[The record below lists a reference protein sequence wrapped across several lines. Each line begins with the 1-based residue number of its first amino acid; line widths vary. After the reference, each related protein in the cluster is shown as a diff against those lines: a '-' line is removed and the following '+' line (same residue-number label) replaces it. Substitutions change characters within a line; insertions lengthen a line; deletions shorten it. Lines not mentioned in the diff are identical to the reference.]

1 MEQEMTI
8 EDKYTLYD
16 SVITTVMTNVLVER
30 ERCGKFL
37 LYDFQQNED
46 ADRLYFNV
54 TAIAADLQK
63 ENIYLD
69 MPFWDYVKFRMKRW
83 KRRMNLRWFG
93 PLAKKKLDN
102 EYKTSVYLIMHFVAE
117 HLHIPIDLFKEIND
131 TYYGWVD

>member
-8 EDKYTLYD
+8 EDKYILYD
-16 SVITTVMTNVLVER
+16 SVVSSIMTNVLVER

-37 LYDFQQNED
+37 LYDFRQNED

-54 TAIAADLQK
+54 TAVVADLRK

-117 HLHIPIDLFKEIND
+117 HLYIPIDLFKEIND